1 MKSCYTLAWREI
13 KGQKLVSF
21 LIIIAMV
28 LSTMMTT
35 AAGQSAGILKA
46 MREQQAITIGG
57 DRYASF
63 VQLTEEQAQAL
74 ERDERFSYTGRYI
87 QLGSM
92 TLNDLLSLDLAEYWG
107 DGLRT
112 RPAYTKLVEGR
123 LPKSDGNCIVG
134 GDIAV
139 SGICRE
145 HWRHSFP
152 LTLQSLAAW
161 CCGRSL
167 YI

>member
-123 LPKSDGNCIVG
+123 LPQIRWKLH
-134 GDIAV
+134 
-139 SGICRE
+139 CRR
-145 HWRHSFP
+145 RHCSFWD
-152 LTLQSLAAW
+152 LQGALETQFPSHSPKP
-161 CCGRSL
+161 CGMVL
-167 YI
+167 W

>member
-1 MKSCYTLAWREI
+1 MKSYYTLAWREI

-35 AAGQSAGILKA
+35 AAGQSVGILKA
-46 MREQQAITIGG
+46 MREQQAITPG
-57 DRYASF
+57 RPLCFF
-63 VQLTEEQAQAL
+63 VQITEEQAQAL

-92 TLNDLLSLDLAEYWG
+92 TLNDLLNLDLAEYWG

-112 RPAYTKLVEGR
+112 RPAYTKLVGGTAA
-123 LPKSDGNCIVG
+123 PKSDGN
-134 GDIAV
+134 
-139 SGICRE
+139 S
-145 HWRHSFP
+145 
-152 LTLQSLAAW
+152 
-161 CCGRSL
+161 
-167 YI
+167 

>member
-1 MKSCYTLAWREI
+1 
-13 KGQKLVSF
+13 
-21 LIIIAMV
+21 
-28 LSTMMTT
+28 MMTT
-35 AAGQSAGILKA
+35 AAGQSVGILKA

-74 ERDERFSYTGRYI
+74 ARDERFSYTGRYI

-92 TLNDLLSLDLAEYWG
+92 ALNDLLNLDLAEYWG

-123 LPKSDGNCIVG
+123 LPQNPME
-134 GDIAV
+134 IAL
-139 SGICRE
+139 SE
-145 HWRHSFP
+145 E
-152 LTLQSLAAW
+152 TLQFLGFAGSIGDTVSL
-161 CCGRSL
+161 SL
-167 YI
+167 SKALRHGVVVEAYTYEADFVLTGILENNDLGYA

>member
-1 MKSCYTLAWREI
+1 MKSYYTLAWREI
-13 KGQKLVSF
+13 KGQRLVSF

-87 QLGSM
+87 QLSTGAMGFAPVRHTQNWWRDGCPKIRWKLHCRRRHCSF
-92 TLNDLLSLDLAEYWG
+92 WG
-107 DGLRT
+107 LQGALET
-112 RPAYTKLVEGR
+112 QFPSHS
-123 LPKSDGNCIVG
+123 PK
-134 GDIAV
+134 
-139 SGICRE
+139 
-145 HWRHSFP
+145 P
-152 LTLQSLAAW
+152 
-161 CCGRSL
+161 CGMVL
-167 YI
+167 W